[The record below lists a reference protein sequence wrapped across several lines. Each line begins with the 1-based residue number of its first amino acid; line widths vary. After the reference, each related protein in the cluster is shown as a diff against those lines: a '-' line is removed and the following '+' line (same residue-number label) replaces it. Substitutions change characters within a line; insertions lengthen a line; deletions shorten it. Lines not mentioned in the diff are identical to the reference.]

1 MTDEEEIPLDGNTGD
16 DLQKPH
22 KHISLGFCR
31 KQQVKETIINE
42 ILVCLFLTNTEHNN
56 VSIYLI
62 KPYFR
67 CVAPALFG
75 IVINATNFRFFFLFS
90 PINKFQ

>member
-42 ILVCLFLTNTEHNN
+42 MIILELNFSMFISFIQIQNT
-56 VSIYLI
+56 ITYQYI
-62 KPYFR
+62 
-67 CVAPALFG
+67 
-75 IVINATNFRFFFLFS
+75 
-90 PINKFQ
+90 

>member
-42 ILVCLFLTNTEHNN
+42 MIILVLNLSIFISYIQIQNT
-56 VSIYLI
+56 IMYQYI
-62 KPYFR
+62 
-67 CVAPALFG
+67 
-75 IVINATNFRFFFLFS
+75 
-90 PINKFQ
+90 

>member
-31 KQQVKETIINE
+31 KQQVKQTIINE
-42 ILVCLFLTNTEHNN
+42 MIILVLTFSMFISFIQIQNTIISNQTILSLGCTSLVWYCH
-56 VSIYLI
+56 
-62 KPYFR
+62 
-67 CVAPALFG
+67 
-75 IVINATNFRFFFLFS
+75 
-90 PINKFQ
+90 

>member
-1 MTDEEEIPLDGNTGD
+1 MTDEEEIPLDGNTGH

-42 ILVCLFLTNTEHNN
+42 MIILVLNFSMFISFIQIQNT
-56 VSIYLI
+56 IMYQYI
-62 KPYFR
+62 
-67 CVAPALFG
+67 
-75 IVINATNFRFFFLFS
+75 
-90 PINKFQ
+90 